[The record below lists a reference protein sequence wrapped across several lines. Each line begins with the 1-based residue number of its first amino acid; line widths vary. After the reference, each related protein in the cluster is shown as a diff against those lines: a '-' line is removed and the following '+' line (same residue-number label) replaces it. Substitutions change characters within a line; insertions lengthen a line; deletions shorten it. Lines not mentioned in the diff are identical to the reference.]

1 MKPVPKFD
9 LDQAQL
15 NQQQSGLDQSNV
27 FAERIAY
34 DYQLKQYEDLLG
46 RWSSKAKI
54 YCDKARSK
62 FMSLLKFPFGG
73 WMVDTVDPEAD
84 ENVEG
89 MCFFLRTIYAK
100 NNHYFSK
107 CIR

>member
-89 MCFFLRTIYAK
+89 MSY
-100 NNHYFSK
+100 
-107 CIR
+107 